1 MSCVYGAE
9 SHGPGRAIEDHGA
22 DLKRAVVNGVVGAH
36 ELGSGERAGVGEDVK
51 KDSRSF
57 ARPRLRLRARSDFWG
72 CICMLMD
79 ERENAFQTLLLYIIR
94 AIKHIRARGL
104 QDKNCGA
111 GEERLVDTGVF

>member
-1 MSCVYGAE
+1 
-9 SHGPGRAIEDHGA
+9 
-22 DLKRAVVNGVVGAH
+22 
-36 ELGSGERAGVGEDVK
+36 
-51 KDSRSF
+51 
-57 ARPRLRLRARSDFWG
+57 
-72 CICMLMD
+72 MLMD